1 MPACG
6 RDFATRFFC
15 AAALA
20 VTMLVGTG
28 AAGVKADALDAA
40 FPASDWRK
48 AKTTSTLAADCVSK
62 RCGPP
67 AHVAYSRGPANAAVV
82 GNIRSGSV
90 NREWAEKLA
99 ATFRRSQSDEV
110 KVVSFTVQ
118 TDATPGWAMVYECN
132 CEGTMNYISSRIV
145 AGEKNMMTFYS
156 VARTAE
162 SAEEN
167 MNKMVAAVLGPTY
180 TGSTSTR

>member
-6 RDFATRFFC
+6 RDLFTRIFC
-15 AAALA
+15 SVAIA
-20 VTMLVGTG
+20 VTVSLSM
-28 AAGVKADALDAA
+28 GVAEAKADALDAA
-40 FPASDWRK
+40 FPSSDWRK
-48 AKTTSTLAADCVSK
+48 AKSTSALTAECLNK

-67 AHVAYSRGPANAAVV
+67 AHVAYTRGPANPAVA

-110 KVVSFTVQ
+110 TVVSFTVQ
-118 TDATPGWAMVYECN
+118 AGATPGWAMVYECN

-156 VARTAE
+156 IARTAE

-167 MNKMVAAVLGPTY
+167 MNKLVGAVLGA
-180 TGSTSTR
+180 GSTSSR